1 MVHFYTRSLAAVLD
15 HRALVLLV
23 MAAIMAI
30 TVMLYVRTP
39 KGFFPLDDTGLI
51 YGGTQASTEGSFSAM
66 YDLQQK
72 AEAILRADPAVGK
85 VGSSSGPTGWNASG
99 IRGNRFIRLRPR
111 AAVRGRASEAL

>member
-1 MVHFYTRSLAAVLD
+1 MVHFYRRSLAAVFD

-30 TVMLYVRTP
+30 TVMLYVRAP

-51 YGGTQASTEGSFSAM
+51 YGGTQASTEVSFQAM

-72 AEAILRADPAVGK
+72 AEAVVRADPAVTD
-85 VGSSSGPTGWNASG
+85 VGSSIGTSGWNASVN
-99 IRGNRFIRLRPR
+99 RGNLFISSKPR
-111 AAVRGRASEAL
+111 AEGGGLKSRA